1 VLRFCGNY
9 VDRLHGRLIRVSWQD
24 QNDKIQS
31 ITIQFEP
38 YEERR
43 SKKSDSQ
50 VTTIEELCIHVYK
63 QRKKITTATEKPWQ
77 RPGAGAFEGF

>member
-1 VLRFCGNY
+1 
-9 VDRLHGRLIRVSWQD
+9 LIRLSWQD

-38 YEERR
+38 YEEGR
-43 SKKSDSQ
+43 SGKSDSQ

-63 QRKKITTATEKPWQ
+63 QRKKITTGIEKPW
-77 RPGAGAFEGF
+77 RRHGTGAFEGF